1 MAVILASQ
9 SPRRR
14 ELLERMG
21 ISDFLIRPAQGE
33 ELFDPSLTPAQLV
46 ETLSRQKAEEI
57 SAGAGP
63 ADVVIAAD
71 TVVAVDGRVLGKPGD
86 EAEAAEMLA
95 ALSGREHTVYT
106 GVTVRRGGETV
117 TEHEATAVR
126 FRPLTGEEIADY
138 VATGEPMDKAGAYG
152 IQGYGCLL
160 VEGISGDYF
169 NVVGGAPA
177 PGRREGAESVKDFL
191 RRNGIWLLV
200 IALLLSILI
209 GVSSAFMGGNA
220 DPLSNLVTTI
230 TTPVRNGAAAVG
242 DWVQGVSRYVFHY
255 GEMEQQISDLE
266 EENAQLQ
273 EQIRESQEALQEN
286 ELLRNLLDLR
296 ERRRDFVFESA
307 KVTAR
312 SNDNWRST
320 LTLSKGSESGIQ
332 EGNCVVTS
340 TGVLV
345 GVVSEV
351 GSHYSTVSTVIDT
364 SMEMGGII
372 TRTNAAGVLEG
383 DFSLMQE
390 GRLRLSY
397 LPDGAELVAGD
408 EVLTSG
414 RGDVYPSG
422 LVVGRVE
429 GVFSDA
435 SGMNRYAVVVPE
447 VDLSAL
453 VEVFVIKE
461 FDIVE

>member
-1 MAVILASQ
+1 M
-9 SPRRR
+9 
-14 ELLERMG
+14 
-21 ISDFLIRPAQGE
+21 
-33 ELFDPSLTPAQLV
+33 
-46 ETLSRQKAEEI
+46 
-57 SAGAGP
+57 
-63 ADVVIAAD
+63 
-71 TVVAVDGRVLGKPGD
+71 
-86 EAEAAEMLA
+86 
-95 ALSGREHTVYT
+95 
-106 GVTVRRGGETV
+106 
-117 TEHEATAVR
+117 
-126 FRPLTGEEIADY
+126 
-138 VATGEPMDKAGAYG
+138 
-152 IQGYGCLL
+152 
-160 VEGISGDYF
+160 
-169 NVVGGAPA
+169 
-177 PGRREGAESVKDFL
+177 KDFL
-191 RRNGIWLLV
+191 RRNGVWLLV
-200 IALLLSILI
+200 IALLLSVLI
-209 GVSSAFMGGNA
+209 GVSSAVMGGNA

-230 TTPVRNGAAAVG
+230 TAPVRNGAAAVG

-255 GEMEQQISDLE
+255 GEMEQQIADLE
-266 EENAQLQ
+266 EENAALQ

-345 GVVSEV
+345 GVVSKV
-351 GSHYSTVSTVIDT
+351 GSHYC
-364 SMEMGGII
+364 ELEII
-372 TRTNAAGVLEG
+372 TRTNAVGVLEG

-390 GRLRLSY
+390 GKLRLAY
-397 LPDGAELVAGD
+397 LPDEAQLVAGD

-422 LVVGRVE
+422 LVVGQVE
-429 GVFSDA
+429 GVFNDV

-447 VDLSAL
+447 VNLDTL